1 MPTQALRAAALLAT
15 LAAGAATAAAAQN
28 PLAGYTVHIAATHW
42 LGERS
47 YTAHHW
53 FKPLRDGVL
62 QGLVFKET
70 ADGAPLIEVEWAIG
84 QAVYDSLTPAERRE
98 WHPLAPAVAA
108 GRVRLPDLAPAEEAK
123 MLETVKTLYAQT
135 INLAGIDGAL
145 PAGLRKVLLATHM
158 APGER

>member
-15 LAAGAATAAAAQN
+15 LAAGGATAAAAQN
-28 PLAGYTVHIAATHW
+28 PIAGYTVHIAATHW

-47 YTAHHW
+47 HAAHHW

-70 ADGAPLIEVEWAIG
+70 ADGA
-84 QAVYDSLTPAERRE
+84 
-98 WHPLAPAVAA
+98 
-108 GRVRLPDLAPAEEAK
+108 
-123 MLETVKTLYAQT
+123 
-135 INLAGIDGAL
+135 L